1 MRRRVYRSLDRPS
14 TFMGIKGRFLIVM
27 GLGAAVSLIV
37 ALVAGRL
44 TSMLVGFGVAIVMM
58 TVFYFVTTT
67 LQSKIPEKNIWKI
80 VVRRALPDVYR
91 TRPKHIR
98 NIWRGFNLAPRK

>member
-1 MRRRVYRSLDRPS
+1 MRRRVYRSLDRPT

-27 GLGAAVSLIV
+27 GLGGAVSLIV
-37 ALVAGRL
+37 ALIAGQL
-44 TSMLVGFGVAIVMM
+44 TSMLMGFGVAVVLM
-58 TVFYFVTTT
+58 TLFYFLTTS
-67 LQSKIPEKNIWKI
+67 LQAKIPEKNIWKTVI
-80 VVRRALPDVYR
+80 KKGYPSFYR